1 MKQKIIFISES
12 IRRDSHAPLKYF
24 EEFEVLHFY
33 LNAPYGDMTQKDL
46 VGAKRVSLDNLLQ
59 EIVGAKP
66 DFIQGAEPFGSRLSL
81 RISAISLKAA
91 GQTGAKLIIPILENR
106 PIHERFNFIQRIVL
120 RLFCPKY
127 FKAAQAVV
135 CMNKGAVKNVKHYY
149 EKAAIKTGIIWGVWG
164 VDLNLFKPVAKKI
177 NGRIVYVGRWVEE
190 KGVKFLLEGFAK
202 AKQKLDFIS
211 LDFVGS
217 GSLEDYV
224 KDFIIEQKLEDS
236 INIVGYIKNEELP
249 YYISRAQLDIYPSI
263 TVKRWEE
270 QVGTVNFQ
278 ALACGTALLTTR
290 SGAIPEYIKEGRG
303 AMLINE
309 KSSEEIAEALI
320 KFFSNEE
327 FKNGLLA
334 DAREAA
340 KEYDIKKEINKA
352 QELLKKL

>member
-24 EEFEVLHFY
+24 EEFEVIHFY
-33 LNAPYGDMTQKDL
+33 LKAPYGDMTQKDL
-46 VGAKRVSLDNLLQ
+46 AGAKCVSLDNLLQ
-59 EIVGAKP
+59 EIVSAKP
-66 DFIQGAEPFGSRLSL
+66 DFIQGAEPFGSKLSL
-81 RISAISLKAA
+81 RISAIALKAA

-106 PIHERFNFIQRIVL
+106 PISERFNLIQRIVL

-135 CMNKGAVKNVKHYY
+135 CMNEGAVKNVKYYY

-177 NGRIVYVGRWVEE
+177 NGRIVFVGRWVEE
-190 KGVKFLLEGFAK
+190 KGIKFLLEGFAM
-202 AKQKLDFIS
+202 AKQKVEFIS

-217 GSLEDYV
+217 GVLEEYI
-224 KDFIIEQKLEDS
+224 KNFIREHNLKDS
-236 INIVGYIKNEELP
+236 INIVGYIKNEDLP
-249 YYISRAQLDIYPSI
+249 YYISRAELDVYPSI

-290 SGAIPEYIKEGRG
+290 SGAIPEYIEDGRG
-303 AMLINE
+303 AMLIKE
-309 KSSEEIAEALI
+309 KSAEDISEAIV
-320 KFFSNEE
+320 KFFSNEK
-327 FKNGLLA
+327 FKNGLITG
-334 DAREAA
+334 AREAA